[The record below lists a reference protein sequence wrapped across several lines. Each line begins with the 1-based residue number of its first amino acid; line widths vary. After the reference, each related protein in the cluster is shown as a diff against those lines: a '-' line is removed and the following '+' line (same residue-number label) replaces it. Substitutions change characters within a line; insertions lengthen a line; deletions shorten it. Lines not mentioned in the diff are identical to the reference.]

1 MRLHF
6 VDYLSAR
13 VSSKEGRKLSLVL
26 HRRLALTALVAPA
39 TFLPGVHGVIAA
51 EVAAPGPESRGRR
64 WRAGLLLPYGQQA
77 GRQPHRVHSSTS
89 FLAPTLLLPCFTATA
104 FHSSTWMS
112 QLMLSH
118 PSLASGIALLLSLG
132 RFQRGFKNLT
142 QQLHKSNKTQV
153 R

>member
-64 WRAGLLLPYGQQA
+64 WCARSGATIWTA
-77 GRQPHRVHSSTS
+77 A
-89 FLAPTLLLPCFTATA
+89 APRP
-104 FHSSTWMS
+104 
-112 QLMLSH
+112 
-118 PSLASGIALLLSLG
+118 
-132 RFQRGFKNLT
+132 
-142 QQLHKSNKTQV
+142 QLHKLSCSYSPPALLHSHCLPFIDLDESTYVESSIFSLWDCPPVKSWEIPE
-153 R
+153 RF